1 MEEDGRSDS
10 GVSTLRSDGARSS
23 GDERSGSRSS
33 ALSDE
38 RAASRPSA
46 SEPDIKIVGSV
57 PGRGDL
63 AHYYARQP
71 AMADPRQLA
80 GLSPTTLA
88 SRCPLHSCSTNT
100 WQLPPPSCPHTF
112 TPPRSSCWRGSDRSH
127 RRETGHSGRRYST
140 QRDVDF
146 ISDIFNSNIS
156 YKAFPRTQNNEI
168 YYGKSVTKIR
178 FLPENPRLRY
188 FLYLLFGNT

>member
-80 GLSPTTLA
+80 GLSPHYPGQQVPPALLQYQHLA
-88 SRCPLHSCSTNT
+88 AAAALLPAHLHPATELLLERER
-100 WQLPPPSCPHTF
+100 QIAQE
-112 TPPRSSCWRGSDRSH
+112 RDR
-127 RRETGHSGRRYST
+127 
-140 QRDVDF
+140 
-146 ISDIFNSNIS
+146 
-156 YKAFPRTQNNEI
+156 A
-168 YYGKSVTKIR
+168 
-178 FLPENPRLRY
+178 LR
-188 FLYLLFGNT
+188 